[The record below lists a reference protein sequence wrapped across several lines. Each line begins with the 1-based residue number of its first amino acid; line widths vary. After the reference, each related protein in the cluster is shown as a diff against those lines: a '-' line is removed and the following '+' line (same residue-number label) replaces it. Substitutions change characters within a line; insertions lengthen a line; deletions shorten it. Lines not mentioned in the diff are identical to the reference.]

1 MNLKRWNV
9 VITLILCFVFSIN
22 TVYGEDQKNVQKKKT
37 TLKRTTTKKSTP
49 PQKTTTKST
58 DKIVDDPDIDPMF
71 TGGSYAMTNFITENM
86 NYPQESIDKKKEGL
100 VVWTFTVDTEGLLSD
115 FEIIHRADSAIDQE
129 ALRIIKL
136 MPPWRPAK
144 LDGKFVKAKTFV
156 PMLFKLNNAKKRE
169 RTAVEKAIMHPE
181 TEKIYSEVEQ
191 MPQFPGGNDKLAT
204 FLSKNIEYPQTAK
217 IEKAEGRVLTSFV
230 ITKDGKI
237 SDIQVVESA
246 NPLLNEEAI
255 RVLGLMPDWIPGE
268 EKGEKVN
275 VRCTMPI
282 DFKL

>member
-1 MNLKRWNV
+1 MKFRNWNLL
-9 VITLILCFVFSIN
+9 IILILSLVFSIN
-22 TVYGEDQKNVQKKKT
+22 NSYGEEQNNVQKKKT
-37 TLKRTTTKKSTP
+37 ALKRNITKKSTVR
-49 PQKTTTKST
+49 KTINTST
-58 DKIVDDPDIDPMF
+58 EKIVDDPDIDPMF

-86 NYPQESIDKKKEGL
+86 NYPQESLDRKKEGL
-100 VVWTFTVDTEGLLSD
+100 VVWTFTVDTAGLLSD
-115 FEIIHRADSAIDQE
+115 FDIIHRADSALDQE

-144 LDGKFVKAKTFV
+144 LNGKFVKAKTYV

-169 RTAVEKAIMHPE
+169 RTAVEQAIMHPE

-191 MPQFPGGNDKLAT
+191 MPQFPGGNDKLAVY
-204 FLSKNIEYPQTAK
+204 LANNIEYPEQAK
-217 IEKAEGRVLTSFV
+217 AEKIEGRVLTSFV
-230 ITKDGKI
+230 VKKDGKV
-237 SDIQVVESA
+237 SDIQIIESV

-268 EKGEKVN
+268 EKGEHVN
-275 VRCTMPI
+275 VRCILPI